1 MVLLHLFTLLLL
13 AGVHCQPH
21 KRQADEN
28 TAGEEECCDQKMVG
42 DDRYFNIGYDHN
54 GITWDLNCLSPC
66 IFEKEDQPGS
76 KYCFASGDMKVEC
89 EDDMD
94 FTPTGGPRPTGGAT
108 EDGVTGD
115 GGPDGTTEDGG
126 PDGGDG
132 LTTEAGGPGGSNGT
146 CRCGIKKTQRIVGG
160 SEAEV
165 NEYPW
170 IAIFGDSN
178 GDNLGGCSSTL
189 IGNNW
194 ALTAAHCFFNPD
206 TNQQDKFK
214 DDLTVV
220 LGIHDRTI
228 VVTPDT
234 PLSER
239 KVLKISEIVLHPDY
253 NQATSS
259 SNDIA
264 LLKFTESVELEK
276 YSPACL
282 AEKDADFSSGAGWV
296 YGWGVTSENGAD
308 LAEKLQELEVP
319 IVSDAVCRSAME
331 GQGVTITEDMLC
343 AGGQEGKDSCG
354 GDSGGPFTVAADG
367 IHTLAGVVSFGI
379 GCARDGLYGVY
390 AEVAMFRGWIDET
403 IREKDASA
411 VFCN

>member
-1 MVLLHLFTLLLL
+1 
-13 AGVHCQPH
+13 
-21 KRQADEN
+21 
-28 TAGEEECCDQKMVG
+28 
-42 DDRYFNIGYDHN
+42 
-54 GITWDLNCLSPC
+54 
-66 IFEKEDQPGS
+66 
-76 KYCFASGDMKVEC
+76 
-89 EDDMD
+89 
-94 FTPTGGPRPTGGAT
+94 
-108 EDGVTGD
+108 
-115 GGPDGTTEDGG
+115 
-126 PDGGDG
+126 
-132 LTTEAGGPGGSNGT
+132 
-146 CRCGIKKTQRIVGG
+146 VGG

-194 ALTAAHCFFNPD
+194 ALTAAHCFFNPE
-206 TNQQDKFK
+206 TNEQDKFK

-220 LGIHDRTI
+220 LGVHDRTI
-228 VVTPDT
+228 VVTPDS

-276 YSPACL
+276 YAPACL
-282 AEKDADFSSGAGWV
+282 AEKEADFSSGPGQTGWV
-296 YGWGVTSENGAD
+296 YGWGVTSENGFD
-308 LAEKLQELEVP
+308 LAEKLLELEVP

-331 GQGVTITEDMLC
+331 VEGVTITDDMLC

-354 GDSGGPFTVAADG
+354 GDSGGPFTVEVG
-367 IHTLAGVVSFGI
+367 GSHTLAGVVSFGI

-390 AEVAMFRGWIDET
+390 AEVAKFRGWIDET
-403 IREKDASA
+403 ITARDTSA

>member
-1 MVLLHLFTLLLL
+1 V
-13 AGVHCQPH
+13 
-21 KRQADEN
+21 
-28 TAGEEECCDQKMVG
+28 
-42 DDRYFNIGYDHN
+42 
-54 GITWDLNCLSPC
+54 
-66 IFEKEDQPGS
+66 
-76 KYCFASGDMKVEC
+76 
-89 EDDMD
+89 
-94 FTPTGGPRPTGGAT
+94 
-108 EDGVTGD
+108 
-115 GGPDGTTEDGG
+115 TEDGG

-132 LTTEAGGPGGSNGT
+132 VTEDGGPGTSNGT
-146 CRCGIKKTQRIVGG
+146 CRCGKKKTQRIVGG

-206 TNQQDKFK
+206 SNQQDKFK

-220 LGIHDRTI
+220 LGVHDRTI

-276 YSPACL
+276 YAPACL
-282 AEKDADFSSGAGWV
+282 AEQDADFSSGQTGWV
-296 YGWGVTSENGAD
+296 YGWGVTSENGFD

-319 IVSDAVCRSAME
+319 IVSDAVCRSTME
-331 GQGVTITEDMLC
+331 GEGVTITDDMLC

-354 GDSGGPFTVAADG
+354 GDSGGPFTVEVGG

-390 AEVAMFRGWIDET
+390 AEVAQFRGWIDET
-403 IREKDASA
+403 IRDKDTSA
-411 VFCN
+411 IFCN